1 MAYNTIV
8 REQDF
13 QASSFGEYGFRL
25 IETGF
30 SQPAGEVYRAITI
43 IQDSVITVT
52 SEVAAGLTS
61 ETFPAGLTVYGKFNT
76 ISVASGRVIAYIGG

>member
-13 QASSFGEYGFRL
+13 NASSFGEYGFRL
-25 IETGF
+25 VESGF
-30 SQPAGEVYRAITI
+30 SQPAGEVYRSITFVE
-43 IQDSVITVT
+43 DSVITVT
-52 SEVAAGLTS
+52 CDSGAGLTS
-61 ETFPAGLTVYGKFNT
+61 ETFPAGLTIYGKFNT